1 MHTSL
6 YIRKPLLAL
15 ALGAGILAGC
25 RKDEVDTLEG
35 PLPTAAFT
43 YTLDT
48 SQFPVKVTFT
58 NTSTDGFLYQWDFG
72 DGSPLESGQNATHI
86 YTLPRTYEVRLV
98 VAGRGGTGNAEPVGV
113 TIPSLCGNTAF
124 QALTGCGTSNWT
136 FSDQPGAIQTLA
148 ADGTTVLSS
157 STAPLIEC
165 QEDDQFSFSNT
176 FTYTYDGGLTCTA
189 GKNYNGVSDFTFKET
204 ANGLGQLTL
213 TRDKSFIGLADTT
226 RNRTYDI
233 IEASATQIRLR
244 SSNANGTF
252 TVITLMPPIPPLQRV
267 ERLLTGGSSRT
278 WVLDNTVA
286 ATIVVGTEAEPTKH
300 FAGGALGSLPACQA
314 DDEYTFTSTHNF
326 IYNAKAETFA
336 GGPPEPQ
343 VYTCVAPRSLTTT
356 YNYGPATGAGLAQ
369 FVLAPQTP
377 NRPFIGATDAAANDL
392 TYRILSINSREMV
405 LRAGRPTADPVF
417 TIKMRV
423 K

>member
-1 MHTSL
+1 MQASL

-25 RKDEVDTLEG
+25 RKDEVTSLEG
-35 PLPTAAFT
+35 PVPTASFT

-58 NTSTDGFLYQWDFG
+58 NTSTDAFLYQWDFG
-72 DGSPLESGQNATHI
+72 DGSPLVSGQNVTHV
-86 YTLPRTYEVRLV
+86 YTLPRSYEVRLV
-98 VAGRGGTGNAEPVGV
+98 VAGRGGTGNSAPKEVI
-113 TIPSLCGNTAF
+113 IPSLCGNTAF
-124 QALTGCGTSNWT
+124 QALTSCGTGNWT
-136 FSDQPGAIQTLA
+136 FSDQAGAIQTLA

-157 STAPLIEC
+157 STAPLVEC

-176 FTYTYDGGLTCTA
+176 FTYTYDGGLSCTA
-189 GKNYNGVSDFTFKET
+189 GQNLNGASDFTFKET

-213 TRDKSFIGLADTT
+213 TKRGAFVGLVDTT
-226 RNRTYDI
+226 RSRVYDI
-233 IEASATQIRLR
+233 IEASATRLR
-244 SSNANGTF
+244 LRTTNADNTF

-278 WVLDNTVA
+278 WVLDNGVA
-286 ATIVVGTEAEPTKH
+286 ATIIVGTEAAPASY

-314 DDEYTFTSTHNF
+314 DDEYTFTSSHNF
-326 IYNAKAETFA
+326 NYDAKAETFVA
-336 GGPPEPQ
+336 G
-343 VYTCVAPRSLTTT
+343 VYACQAPRSLTTT
-356 YNYGPATGAGLAQ
+356 YTYGPATGAGLAQ
-369 FVLAPQTP
+369 FVLAPRTP
-377 NRPFIGATDAAANDL
+377 STLPQPFIGATDAAADL

-405 LRAGRPTADPVF
+405 IRGGRPTADPVF
-417 TIKMRV
+417 TIKLKV